1 MKLKT
6 QHELRRIKLFQ
17 ALRGTIAAEAAEVH
31 KAMVTG
37 NVEDAE
43 VPPEAMEGVTVK
55 LYTDVGLTELAY
67 TTLTNSD
74 GNYGFSV
81 PDDDYW
87 IVATFTGYTS
97 DSPSGIAVTISG
109 ADDTGNDFVMT
120 ED

>member
-17 ALRGTIAAEAAEVH
+17 ALRGTIASEAAEVH

-37 NVEDAE
+37 NVEDALAE
-43 VPPEAMEGVTVK
+43 VMEGVTVK
-55 LYTDVGLTELAY
+55 LYTDVGLTQLAY
-67 TTLTNSD
+67 TTLTNAD